1 MEMSISDNILQKYD
15 SRSEIG
21 GLQDAMMCGLD
32 TVTQTKR
39 QQQAELRMLGF
50 SFGMIRMD
58 RIRNGLNMCRGRIA
72 DILDS
77 DFSLSLKCKLVV
89 LNMKPLERRET
100 SKVKLSWKKK

>member
-1 MEMSISDNILQKYD
+1 MSKKRVQIGQNWVEMSISDNISQKYD

-50 SFGMIRMD
+50 TFGMIRMD

-72 DILDS
+72 DILD
-77 DFSLSLKCKLVV
+77 K
-89 LNMKPLERRET
+89 
-100 SKVKLSWKKK
+100 

>member
-50 SFGMIRMD
+50 IFGMIRMAL
-58 RIRNGLNMCRGRIA
+58 IRNGLNSLLLLHVSRIEKRSFKRHFPIGCF
-72 DILDS
+72 DYLLWQWKGSLDW
-77 DFSLSLKCKLVV
+77 
-89 LNMKPLERRET
+89 
-100 SKVKLSWKKK
+100 VKSS